1 MSSAS
6 PNERTPLVDWKR
18 ESDDHHTI
26 SLLHHN
32 DASWN
37 LARYK
42 ILFGFILGGV
52 FVFLVNTFE
61 SPSTS
66 QSTSSQSISTSSMSF
81 AILDDDIESR
91 MDDDNASTE
100 YHLYVATQ
108 FISVTI
114 NTFGGI
120 AEEGECEGRDVSPIG
135 TCYLGNLNNITDD
148 IYHRLSIVEQI
159 LSKLRN
165 DAFQEKRD
173 IDHSDNVL
181 KIVMFPEFFW
191 RGPHGAYSTSEFWN
205 EEGVLTDLVSNK
217 LPALLRHDDFQH
229 YLLVVGTILATR
241 TPDDPREAW
250 QHALSA
256 KEVEYFNL
264 ACVLRGGPNGKHF
277 AVAKKYI
284 SGADFLSRTHLPNP
298 KDYDV
303 NHYSVI
309 PPEIDDLFAKRGI
322 NFIRDNVIELDGL
335 RIGLEICLDHRLE
348 VLWNHIQTQEHHRL
362 VDILLLTSAGM
373 SIDRGPNPIV
383 PGGVVYMTDGGASSA
398 ACLRSDDNVVF
409 LPDQVCRG
417 GIGGLK
423 HIPVGAPG

>member
-1 MSSAS
+1 MSFLS
-6 PNERTPLVDWKR
+6 PTEGTPLVASKR
-18 ESDDHHTI
+18 ESNDHHAI
-26 SLLHHN
+26 PMLHDN
-32 DASWN
+32 DVSWN
-37 LARYK
+37 LVKYR
-42 ILFGFILGGV
+42 IFFGFLFAGAL
-52 FVFLVNTFE
+52 VFLAKFLESPSDSSSFISTS

-66 QSTSSQSISTSSMSF
+66 ISF
-81 AILDDDIESR
+81 IIQDDDVESR
-91 MDDDNASTE
+91 MDDDDERTE
-100 YHLYVATQ
+100 NHLYAATQ

-173 IDHSDNVL
+173 IDHNDNVL

-205 EEGVLTDLVSNK
+205 EEGSLTDLVSNR
-217 LPALLRHDDFQH
+217 LPALLRHEDFQH

-241 TPDDPREAW
+241 SPDDPREAW

-322 NFIRDNVIELDGL
+322 HFIRDNVIELDGL

-373 SIDRGPNPIV
+373 AIQRGPNPIV

-398 ACLRSDDNVVF
+398 ACLRPVDNVVF

-417 GIGGLK
+417 DLRGLK
-423 HIPVGAPG
+423 HIPMGEPG